1 MKLEATVKIAT
12 GNTKHYLAQQ
22 FPIEK
27 TGLSEFPPAE
37 RVEIVEDDDG
47 YFLFRYSATNEF
59 AGDSWFESIE
69 ECMRQAE
76 FEYGIAASDWIIMD

>member
-1 MKLEATVKIAT
+1 MKLEATVKTAT
-12 GNTKHYLAQQ
+12 GNTKNYLVQRSSPEQ
-22 FPIEK
+22 
-27 TGLSEFPPAE
+27 TNLSEFPPAE

-76 FEYGIAASDWIIMD
+76 FEYGIVASDWIIMD